1 MYNYVYIY
9 MYIRLI
15 VYLSVYADIC
25 RVYDV
30 CIYLY
35 TCRIYICIYMF
46 RIYYTIQCTYSK
58 YVVHI
63 NICIYI
69 YVHYIYQY
77 CKHVIVPQR
86 GYIYIPAMGWGSPE
100 FPDQQRYKSRLFKGV
115 NACSGW

>member
-1 MYNYVYIY
+1 

-35 TCRIYICIYMF
+35 TCRKYIYTHTCSVYTIQYTVHIVNMLCMYMYIYIC
-46 RIYYTIQCTYSK
+46 
-58 YVVHI
+58 
-63 NICIYI
+63 
-69 YVHYIYQY
+69 VHYIYQY

-86 GYIYIPAMGWGSPE
+86 GYIYIS
-100 FPDQQRYKSRLFKGV
+100 QQWDGVPLNSLTSKGTILD
-115 NACSGW
+115 C